1 MPATLSWEA
10 LASSSLIPPWATQN
24 QDTSI
29 PGLQTQKQPRQR
41 FSFSDVQAIST
52 LIPPR
57 VSYNQGI
64 LVTKQR
70 KQELSE
76 QVCDIQ
82 QPSTFVLTKRQQQE
96 QSKGQF
102 LSSSNQSKTFMAAKS
117 SISSR
122 FIIKD
127 YLRESAAKIMSE
139 SMTVFLVDEAL
150 SAAEGNLFLQAREAI
165 AGIVEICANQGFRG
179 VDVHLLHQDVFAEN
193 ILSVDDLTEIFAEV
207 QLDGTDAPTGA
218 RLAQLIER
226 YLPLIES
233 KESTHP
239 PINIIVMSGSVPT
252 DPDTLVECI
261 VDAAQRLD
269 MSGVRPDMFGIQFAQ
284 MGAEEVTNQVLCI
297 LGDNFGARNNVRE
310 IVTTI
315 SFDPAQG
322 TFDSSF
328 MIKILL
334 GGIRKLFETKAI
346 VQSALVPLSNRIS
359 SQATNISKALGSAPT
374 TNLNLTGGF
383 GRPLGKFPRF

>member
-1 MPATLSWEA
+1 MGFTTFDPDQGTFDIEYILNVLFGHVYKTRNDVPTSDNLQHSLSLLRLGPMPATLSWEA

-29 PGLQTQKQPRQR
+29 PGLQTHEQPRQR

-57 VSYNQGI
+57 ISYNQGI

-127 YLRESAAKIMSE
+127 YLRESAAKIMS
-139 SMTVFLVDEAL
+139 
-150 SAAEGNLFLQAREAI
+150 
-165 AGIVEICANQGFRG
+165 
-179 VDVHLLHQDVFAEN
+179 
-193 ILSVDDLTEIFAEV
+193 
-207 QLDGTDAPTGA
+207 
-218 RLAQLIER
+218 
-226 YLPLIES
+226 
-233 KESTHP
+233 
-239 PINIIVMSGSVPT
+239 
-252 DPDTLVECI
+252 
-261 VDAAQRLD
+261 
-269 MSGVRPDMFGIQFAQ
+269 
-284 MGAEEVTNQVLCI
+284 
-297 LGDNFGARNNVRE
+297 
-310 IVTTI
+310 
-315 SFDPAQG
+315 
-322 TFDSSF
+322 
-328 MIKILL
+328 
-334 GGIRKLFETKAI
+334 
-346 VQSALVPLSNRIS
+346 
-359 SQATNISKALGSAPT
+359 
-374 TNLNLTGGF
+374 
-383 GRPLGKFPRF
+383 